1 MKPLKTEVVY
11 STPWFDVLGKTI
23 NPQEAPYYSLRL
35 PDYAC
40 VLAFTEDQKILLV
53 RQYRPAIE
61 TTTLELPSGIIDP
74 GETPAQAALRE
85 LTEET
90 AYAASDLEVLGAM
103 YVDPGRLGNRM
114 WNCVATGAKPVPGQ
128 APEAGIEVLS
138 YTIEQ
143 LHQSIASGEFSLSLH
158 VANLMHAA
166 LRGRLKLN
174 PRTET
179 RP

>member
-1 MKPLKTEVVY
+1 LKPLKTEIVY

-23 NPQEAPYYSLRL
+23 NTEEAPYYSLRL

-40 VLAFTEDQKILLV
+40 VLALTEDQRILLV

-90 AYAASDLEVLGAM
+90 AYAASHVEVLGAM

-114 WNCVATGAKPVPGQ
+114 WNCVATGAKPVPGRT
-128 APEAGIEVLS
+128 PETGIEVLTHS
-138 YTIEQ
+138 LDELQ
-143 LHQSIASGEFSLSLH
+143 QAIASGEFSLSLH

-166 LRGRLKLN
+166 LRGHLKLL
-174 PRTET
+174 
-179 RP
+179 

>member
-1 MKPLKTEVVY
+1 LKPLKTEIVY

-23 NPQEAPYYSLRL
+23 KPEEAPYYSLRL

-40 VLAFTEDQKILLV
+40 VLALTEDQRVLLV

-61 TTTLELPSGIIDP
+61 TSTLELPSGIIDP

-90 AYAASDLEVLGAM
+90 AYAASNVEVLGAM

-114 WNCVATGAKPVPGQ
+114 WNCVATGAKPVPGRT
-128 APEAGIEVLS
+128 PEAGIEVLTHS
-138 YTIEQ
+138 LGELQ
-143 LHQSIASGEFSLSLH
+143 QAIATGEFSLSLH

-166 LRGRLKLN
+166 LRGHLKL
-174 PRTET
+174 P
-179 RP
+179 